1 MKNPAFYAGVPFCMG
16 AYCFLVVLIVEEKM
30 PVIINPRT
38 TKIGHEDEIDPIK

>member
-1 MKNPAFYAGVPFCMG
+1 MG